1 MPIESDASD
10 RFVSLK
16 LLNANG
22 ARAAQ
27 LDRRPVLGAYP
38 TTAWRAGEYIS
49 DTYELPIFVGA
60 APGDY
65 TLNVTLYDPNSG
77 NVHGQKDLERI
88 TLASDTHEHNAQTLD
103 VAHSA
108 SLDFSGI
115 QLVGYD
121 LDTSEPY
128 LPEDEIPLTLI
139 WRVTN
144 PDAAPEF
151 DYELLDA
158 SGHVVH
164 SHSSIVGN
172 KNLVPNQYLRQET
185 ALAVP
190 PNSPAG
196 TYTARIAV
204 RDPAVWETIFS
215 TAAIDLGKIK
225 VAVK

>member
-1 MPIESDASD
+1 
-10 RFVSLK
+10 
-16 LLNANG
+16 
-22 ARAAQ
+22 
-27 LDRRPVLGAYP
+27 
-38 TTAWRAGEYIS
+38 
-49 DTYELPIFVGA
+49 
-60 APGDY
+60 
-65 TLNVTLYDPNSG
+65 
-77 NVHGQKDLERI
+77 
-88 TLASDTHEHNAQTLD
+88 
-103 VAHSA
+103 
-108 SLDFSGI
+108 
-115 QLVGYD
+115 
-121 LDTSEPY
+121 

-144 PDAAPEF
+144 PDAAREF

-164 SHSSIVGN
+164 SHSSIAGN

-215 TAAIDLGKIK
+215 TAAIDLGKIQ